1 MPEWTARSLAM
12 VRQIRWRLDTAPW
25 PQLAASRFFR
35 STWDRC
41 PEDDRTHVL
50 AQLAWAARHCTTLV
64 PADGEGMRYAAR
76 LHRDAQLRAE
86 PRIMPG
92 PRPSVEDQLKA
103 ALILAASERTAAL
116 STHEAPER
124 ALPVILD
131 AADQAPGPVL
141 DRWAALP
148 EPTRAAA
155 MSHLA
160 WTARRAAAPH
170 EPTDTAGRLAHW
182 LRDEAQLWEDHI
194 RRLGRVGQ
202 FRAPLAQ
209 IGECALS
216 VQLEAA
222 VRLLTAG
229 RTGTLPPSPYM
240 CGCCGYDRALT
251 VVRQPTP
258 SGPPRARLLCEM
270 CVLLGDASVDPS
282 PHTADRTAASPRG
295 RARPP
300 TARE

>member
-12 VRQIRWRLDTAPW
+12 TRQIRWRLDTAPW

-35 STWDRC
+35 STWDRF
-41 PEDDRTHVL
+41 PETDRDHVL
-50 AQLAWAARHCTTLV
+50 AQLAWAARHCATLV
-64 PADGEGMRYAAR
+64 QADGEGMRYAAR
-76 LHRDAQLRAE
+76 LHRDAQARTR
-86 PRIMPG
+86 PGIMPG
-92 PRPSVEDQLKA
+92 PRPPAEDQLVA
-103 ALILAASERTAAL
+103 AVILAASERAGAL
-116 STHEAPER
+116 NEAPER
-124 ALPVILD
+124 ALSVALD
-131 AADQAPGPVL
+131 AAAGAPGPVL

-148 EPTRAAA
+148 GPTRAAA

-182 LRDEAQLWEDHI
+182 LRDEARLWEDHT
-194 RRLGRVGQ
+194 RRLGRSGQ

-209 IGECALS
+209 VGECAPS

-229 RTGTLPPSPYM
+229 RTGTLPPSPYV

-251 VVRQPTP
+251 AVRTPTP
-258 SGPPRARLLCEM
+258 SGPSRARLLCEM
-270 CVLLGDASVDPS
+270 CVLLADASADPP
-282 PHTADRTAASPRG
+282 PHAADRAAVSLRG
-295 RARPP
+295 HGRPP
-300 TARE
+300 TAPE

>member
-1 MPEWTARSLAM
+1 MT
-12 VRQIRWRLDTAPW
+12 
-25 PQLAASRFFR
+25 
-35 STWDRC
+35 
-41 PEDDRTHVL
+41 
-50 AQLAWAARHCTTLV
+50 
-64 PADGEGMRYAAR
+64 
-76 LHRDAQLRAE
+76 
-86 PRIMPG
+86 G
-92 PRPSVEDQLKA
+92 PRPSVEAQLEA
-103 ALILAASERTAAL
+103 ALILAASERSAAL

-124 ALPVILD
+124 ALSVILD
-131 AADQAPGPVL
+131 AAAGAPGPVL

-160 WTARRAAAPH
+160 WTARRAAPH

-182 LRDEAQLWEDHI
+182 LRDEARLWEDHI
-194 RRLGRVGQ
+194 RRLGRGGQ
-202 FRAPLAQ
+202 FRAPLAEV
-209 IGECALS
+209 GECAPS

-229 RTGTLPPSPYM
+229 RTGTLPPSPYV

-270 CVLLGDASVDPS
+270 CVLLGDASADPP
-282 PHTADRTAASPRG
+282 PHAADRAAVSLRG
-295 RARPP
+295 HGRPP
-300 TARE
+300 TAPE